1 MDFVTT
7 LAPLVGIIA
16 TVGTVSFGIP
26 QAIKVT
32 RDRSS
37 EGVSQA
43 TWWLALAICWP
54 WGAYGFSAGDPFL
67 LITNILAAAV
77 AIWVLAACR
86 RERIWSVLAATLSA
100 TLAGVGILIAS
111 PMPVLVVVATAILV
125 ASRIPQ
131 LVLLFRTKS
140 AKDVSM
146 ATWYLSLL
154 TGGSWTVYGL
164 LQGDAVIYVANGL
177 ATALTIVI
185 IVRLY
190 VIQKSKGSIS
200 SDSTESPSLTV
211 DGSGQENPNA
221 ENI

>member
-1 MDFVTT
+1 MDFAAIIIPV
-7 LAPLVGIIA
+7 VGLIA
-16 TVGTVSFGIP
+16 TVGTVSFGVP

-67 LITNILAAAV
+67 LITNVLAAAV

-86 RERIWSVLAATLSA
+86 REKIWSILAATMSA
-100 TLAGVGILIAS
+100 TVAGVGILLTS
-111 PMPVLVVVATAILV
+111 PISVLVAVATAMLV
-125 ASRIPQ
+125 ASRVPQ
-131 LVLLFRTKS
+131 LVLLFRTS
-140 AKDVSM
+140 NAKDVSM

-154 TGGSWTVYGL
+154 TGGSWTAYGL

-177 ATALTIVI
+177 ATVLTLII
-185 IVRLY
+185 IVRLF
-190 VIQKSKGSIS
+190 VLQKSKGSTL
-200 SDSTESPSLTV
+200 SDSNDGSLSETE
-211 DGSGQENPNA
+211 GSGQENPNA
-221 ENI
+221 ENV